1 MIPSVK
7 RCFHIMEIHRMPEHI
22 RDHSVVVAKIARL
35 ISRSLAAGGCD
46 VSVERATAGALLH
59 DIGKISALQMGGDHC
74 ELGKMICLEERC
86 DEIAEIVSRHVR
98 FPAAGIPETVSEE
111 EIVYY
116 SDKRVKHD
124 RVVPLEDRLDYIIER
139 YGRNNDKIK
148 EAIRA
153 NFSMCRV
160 VEKRLFNTLTFGP
173 EAVSSLAAEET
184 LPLD

>member
-7 RCFHIMEIHRMPEHI
+7 RCFNLMEIHRMPEHI
-22 RDHSVVVAKIARL
+22 MNHSVMVAKIARL
-35 ISRSLAAGGCD
+35 LTRSLESGGY
-46 VSVERATAGALLH
+46 VLSVERATAGALLH
-59 DIGKISALQMGGDHC
+59 DIGKISALKAGGDHC
-74 ELGKMICLEERC
+74 ELGRMICLEEHC

-98 FPAAGIPETVSEE
+98 FAATAIPETISEE

-124 RVVPLEDRLDYIIER
+124 QVVPLEERLDYIIER

-148 EAIRA
+148 ELIRA

-160 VEKRLFNTLTFGP
+160 VEERLFSTLSFGP
-173 EAVSSLAAEET
+173 DAISSLAAGEI